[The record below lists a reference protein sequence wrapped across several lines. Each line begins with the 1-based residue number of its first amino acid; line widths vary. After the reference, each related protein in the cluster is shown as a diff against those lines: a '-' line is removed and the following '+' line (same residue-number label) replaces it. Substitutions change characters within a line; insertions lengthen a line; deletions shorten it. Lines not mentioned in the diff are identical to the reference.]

1 MSRGHYFGV
10 PGTNWFYRKNMSFVV
25 LKKQIYFPSFMLE
38 SLDKVLWYHT
48 LLFFFKIGKN
58 QKSVPGTK
66 NNILAFL
73 KILIHYLG
81 PKSNFIEVL

>member
-38 SLDKVLWYHT
+38 SLDKVLWSHT
-48 LLFFFKIGKN
+48 LLFFFQNMKKPKKCPRDKKQYFSFPENIN
-58 QKSVPGTK
+58 TLFRTK
-66 NNILAFL
+66 
-73 KILIHYLG
+73 K
-81 PKSNFIEVL
+81 